1 MAQNSLMSKMLK
13 KFGKDDKVNVLSSST
28 FFDKDIVIHS
38 SVYLIN
44 LMMSGRLYGPEAGVR
59 PGLTV
64 VVGDSRTFKTNFCLS
79 QMKDFLDQHPN
90 GIALFADCEFGAKS
104 SFEAFGID
112 KDRVIHIALE
122 NIEDMKFKIVQAID
136 EIAPGD
142 EVFIF
147 IDSVSQIAS
156 KKEIE
161 DALKENSAA
170 DMTRAKQLN
179 SFFRM
184 ITPSLMIKKIP
195 CLVINSYY
203 DDVSNQYAEKI
214 IKGGKQIFL
223 SADTI
228 LLVTRSQE
236 KDDATK
242 ELLGWSFNYNML
254 KSRYVKE
261 KSKFS
266 LTVMY
271 DGGIDRYSGL
281 FELAM
286 EADLIYSEKQAYYKV
301 KENGAGLDTNR
312 SFRKKELASLTQ
324 FWEWLVKDEYFNQ
337 FVHEKYALADGEMFK
352 QEFAVDPDSGEILDA
367 VA

>member
-13 KFGKDDKVNVLSSST
+13 KFGKDDKVTVLSGST

-38 SVYLIN
+38 SVYIIN
-44 LMMSGRLYGPEAGVR
+44 LMMSGRLHGPEAGIR

-90 GIALFADCEFGAKS
+90 GIAIFADCEFGAKS
-104 SFEAFGID
+104 SFAAFGID

-122 NIEDMKFKIVQAID
+122 NIEDLKFKIVQALA
-136 EIAPGD
+136 EIGPDD

-147 IDSVSQIAS
+147 VDSISQIAS

-184 ITPSLMIKKIP
+184 ITPTLMIKKIP

-214 IKGGKQIFL
+214 IKGGKQVFL

-228 LLVTRSQE
+228 LLVTRSQVKE
-236 KDDATK
+236 DDQLA
-242 ELLGWSFNYNML
+242 GWSFNYNAM

-266 LTVMY
+266 IVVKY
-271 DGGIDRYSGL
+271 DGGIDRFSGM
-281 FELAM
+281 FDLAQ
-286 EADLIYSEKQAYYKV
+286 EAGIIYSEKQGFYKV
-301 KENGAGLDTNR
+301 QPNGAGLDTAR
-312 SFRKKELASLTQ
+312 SFRKKELETLTQ
-324 FWEWLVKDEYFNQ
+324 FWEWLVKDTFFNQ
-337 FVHEKYALADGEMFK
+337 FCTEKYALEEGAMFK
-352 QEFAVDPDSGEILDA
+352 QEHNVDPDTGEILDA
-367 VA
+367 A